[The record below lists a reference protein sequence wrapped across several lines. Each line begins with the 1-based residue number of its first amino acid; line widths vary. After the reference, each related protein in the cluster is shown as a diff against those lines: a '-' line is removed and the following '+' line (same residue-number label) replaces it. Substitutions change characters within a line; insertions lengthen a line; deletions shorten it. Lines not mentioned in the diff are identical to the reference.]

1 MATLDSVG
9 RVLEVNEAL
18 ANWLEKTPA
27 QLTGQLFWETLDG
40 FLAGGKQAL
49 ADLRENKSPFARIT
63 FKSSS
68 AHSPS
73 PQWFSLETARGGG
86 NCFARL
92 SSSLPPLS
100 ELEEAVWDEH
110 LQSDSARRN
119 LFLRLQHT
127 EAQLDRL
134 LRRSPCVVFHQ
145 RPDFS
150 LQFASPN
157 IQELT
162 GVSAA
167 DWASQPRRYWELVH
181 ELDAVEL
188 RHQFQS
194 AAQTGREITNTYRI
208 RHAQT
213 GRVGY
218 VREHRHPVVGPDG
231 RLLAYEV
238 IWLDVTRQTVAER
251 RLSAAAWK
259 ETLAVLTLGLAHD
272 FRNMMAGIHS
282 LSESYVSQIDESHPF
297 QEGLMLIQKN
307 SLQASQLVQRMISLH
322 LGQTGELSYHD
333 LNEVTRDMVDLVA
346 KILPRRILLGTEL
359 AAETLPVY
367 ADVVELRQVVINL
380 LLNAADAMPKGGNLT
395 LLTSRH
401 AEWPHPEHM
410 KGVTPRL
417 PCVRLTIK
425 DSGAGIKERHLS
437 AIFDPFFTTKAKGSG
452 LGLYNARI
460 ALEKHRGAIS
470 VESQEGQGTSFHLW
484 LPQADLSAPTPVES
498 GPATELL
505 ARRTLLLAGQTGEI
519 LDQSAEFLR
528 SHNYHVVLAT
538 TPESLPGLLQSGD
551 YQFAAVM
558 LLAEPPQS
566 ALGPFLREIRQPGAE
581 LRVVLKLAGCN
592 PDDLGGAVTEG
603 TDLLLNSDLSD
614 TDMLQ
619 KLDSFLK

>member
-1 MATLDSVG
+1 MA
-9 RVLEVNEAL
+9 A
-18 ANWLEKTPA
+18 
-27 QLTGQLFWETLDG
+27 
-40 FLAGGKQAL
+40 
-49 ADLRENKSPFARIT
+49 
-63 FKSSS
+63 
-68 AHSPS
+68 
-73 PQWFSLETARGGG
+73 
-86 NCFARL
+86 
-92 SSSLPPLS
+92 
-100 ELEEAVWDEH
+100 
-110 LQSDSARRN
+110 
-119 LFLRLQHT
+119 
-127 EAQLDRL
+127 LDRL

-157 IQELT
+157 IHELT

-167 DWASQPRRYWELVH
+167 DWTSQPRRFWELVH
-181 ELDAVEL
+181 EQDAVEL

-194 AAQTGREITNTYRI
+194 AARTGREITNTYRI

-218 VREHRHPVVGPDG
+218 VQEHRHPVVGPDG

-282 LSESYVSQIDESHPF
+282 LSESYVSQIDETHPF
-297 QEGLMLIQKN
+297 QEGLVLIKKN
-307 SLQASQLVQRMISLH
+307 SAQASQLVQRMISLH
-322 LGQTGELSYHD
+322 LGQAGEFSYHD

-346 KILPRRILLGTEL
+346 KTLPHRIRLGSEL

-380 LLNAADAMPKGGNLT
+380 LLNAADAMPKGGHLT
-395 LLTSRH
+395 LVTSRH
-401 AEWPHPEHM
+401 AEWPHPEHS

-425 DSGAGIKERHLS
+425 DSGVGIKERHLS

-470 VESQEGQGTSFHLW
+470 VESKEGQGTSFHLW
-484 LPQADLSAPTPVES
+484 LPQADLSAPTPVDP
-498 GPATELL
+498 GHATDLIT
-505 ARRTLLLAGQTGEI
+505 RRTLLLAGQTGEI
-519 LDQSAEFLR
+519 LDRAAEFLR
-528 SHNYHVVLAT
+528 SHNYQVVLAT
-538 TPESLPGLLQSGD
+538 TPESLPELLQSGD

-558 LLAEPPQS
+558 LLAEPPPS
-566 ALGPFLREIRQPGAE
+566 ALGAFLREIRQPGVE
-581 LRVVLKLAGCN
+581 LKVVLKLAGCN

-603 TDLLLNSDLSD
+603 ADLLLNSDLPD
-614 TDMLQ
+614 TDILQ